1 MDFPSSEHES
11 FIIIPHV
18 FTASRVYIEDN
29 DMPRITA
36 ATITL
41 KIACSPLNDD
51 SLTTKEVGNRAIIGF
66 QRLKV
71 WLDAILNEIILIDVN
86 SELLDSFQEVVSN
99 MIMYVPGQPDDSML
113 SVLLHSKISAITKNM
128 LDIHSVS
135 LVATDT
141 FGIERLYR
149 NLDPDNKYPLPG
161 IEYFD
166 GDTYHDKPWWCRPT
180 IDICEYQ
187 KEDEDEGTVILFDTD
202 PLAEIGKEYL
212 TNEHEADIIVFDAW
226 KKDD

>member
-1 MDFPSSEHES
+1 MDFPSEQHES
-11 FIIIPHV
+11 YIIIPHT

-36 ATITL
+36 ASITL
-41 KIACSPLNDD
+41 KIACSPLDNDD
-51 SLTTKEVGNRAIIGF
+51 LKTEDLGNRAVIGF

-71 WLDAILNEIILIDVN
+71 WLDAILQEVILIDVN
-86 SELLDSFQEVVSN
+86 SELLESFQDVVSN
-99 MIMYVPGQPDDSML
+99 MIMYVPGQTADSML
-113 SVLLHSKISAITKNM
+113 SILLHSKISAITRNM
-128 LDIHSVS
+128 LDIHAVS
-135 LVATDT
+135 LSASDT
-141 FGIERLYR
+141 YGIERLYR
-149 NLDPDNKYPLPG
+149 NLHPNGEYPLPG

-166 GDTYHDKPWWCRPT
+166 GDTHHDKPWWVRPT

-187 KEDEDEGTVILFDTD
+187 KDEEEDVILFDPD

-212 TNEHEADIIVFDAW
+212 TKGQEADIIVFDAW